1 MKLLLSRFMNDATRA
16 YAGII
21 SDGKQLALRHSHDY
35 FEFFVVYRGTA
46 VHRVNGALRPLGK
59 GCAVLMR
66 PEDEHCYSNLSSDFA
81 IINVLVPSQTMQALF
96 DYLGP
101 SFDADRLLSARFP
114 PSVVASPAAFK
125 SLVAELE
132 KLVLSKRLL
141 KSRADAYF
149 RVVLLKLLLTCAPLE
164 PSAAHAD
171 VPSWLRW
178 VALEMMKPENF
189 IEGLP
194 AMRRLA
200 GKSEEHVSRACR
212 RFLHRTPTELVNE
225 LRLEHAAREILR
237 TDRKI
242 ITICAESGFDSL
254 SYFYRR
260 FKQRYGLTPRDLR
273 ERPDKLDAEAS
284 LLSGS
289 LIDVGIPAATAL
301 AATARSAAPPVRGT
315 RALG

>member
-1 MKLLLSRFMNDATRA
+1 MSDATRP

-21 SDGKQLALRHSHDY
+21 SDRNQLSVQHSHDY
-35 FEFFVVYRGTA
+35 FEFFVVYRGTGT
-46 VHRVNGALRPLGK
+46 HRVNGARRPLGK
-59 GCAVLMR
+59 GSMVLVR
-66 PEDEHCYSNLSSDFA
+66 PDDDHAYSDLSSDFA
-81 IINVLVPSQTMQALF
+81 IINVLVPSPTMGALF

-101 SFDADRLLSARFP
+101 SFEADRLLAAHLP
-114 PSVVASPAAFK
+114 PSAVVSPPAFK
-125 SLVAELE
+125 ALVAELE

-149 RVVLLKLLLTCAPLE
+149 RIVLLKLLVACSPLE
-164 PSAAHAD
+164 PRTRHAD

-194 AMRRLA
+194 AFWRLA

-237 TDRKI
+237 TDAKI
-242 ITICAESGFDSL
+242 ITICGESGFDSL

-260 FKQRYGLTPRDLR
+260 FKQRYGLTPRELR
-273 ERPDKLDAEAS
+273 ERPDRLAAEAS

-289 LIDVGIPAATAL
+289 LIDVGIPPATAL
-301 AATARSAAPPVRGT
+301 DATGRNG
-315 RALG
+315 G